1 MFNHILLQ
9 VEEGMAHG
17 GSPWLFWVLLILILG
32 GFLYLILA
40 RPFRSKEG
48 DNGTDAVSSVNAS
61 RSSEGAQEKRKM
73 VQSNQTIINVNNG
86 SHLSGFGK
94 GLIIYGIWFALNL
107 TCLLA
112 KGDPSYG
119 STQLRDAYFWPFGR
133 SDIFYYG
140 NYEFVVYAIA
150 LPIIIGLIYWAYKRN
165 K

>member
-1 MFNHILLQ
+1 MFNLILLQ
-9 VEEGMAHG
+9 VEAVAQG

-32 GFLYLILA
+32 GFIYLIHA
-40 RPFRSKEG
+40 RPFRSKDG
-48 DNGTDAVSSVNAS
+48 GNDTDAVSSVKDARNPENAQAN
-61 RSSEGAQEKRKM
+61 GGM
-73 VQSNQTIINVNNG
+73 VQNNQTIINVNNG

-94 GLIIYGIWFALNL
+94 GLILYGIWFALNL